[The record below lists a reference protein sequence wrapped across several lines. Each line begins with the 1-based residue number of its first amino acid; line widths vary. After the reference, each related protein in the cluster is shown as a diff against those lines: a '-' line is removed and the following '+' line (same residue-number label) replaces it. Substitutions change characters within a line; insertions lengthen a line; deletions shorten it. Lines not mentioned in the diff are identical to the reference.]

1 MKTSNK
7 TNVVFSQKK
16 LVKSFTF
23 RILPALHGF
32 FWVFFAL

>member
-23 RILPALHGF
+23 RILPAPYGIF
-32 FWVFFAL
+32 QAFFAL